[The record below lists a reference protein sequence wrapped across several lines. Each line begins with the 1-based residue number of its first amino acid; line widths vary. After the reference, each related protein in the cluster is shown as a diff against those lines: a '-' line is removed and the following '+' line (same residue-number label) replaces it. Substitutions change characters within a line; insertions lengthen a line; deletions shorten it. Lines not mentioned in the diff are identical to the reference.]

1 MIGNFSMLT
10 SPLGYFS
17 ARPLPTSRRIIET
30 MDKTTLAGCLS
41 GCHAVSFKPARPARA
56 TTKTAPRN

>member
-1 MIGNFSMLT
+1 LT

-30 MDKTTLAGCLS
+30 MDKTTLTELKQTMRLQTFAMGGHLPL
-41 GCHAVSFKPARPARA
+41 H
-56 TTKTAPRN
+56 

>member
-30 MDKTTLAGCLS
+30 MDKTTLTELKQTMRLQTFAMGGHLPL
-41 GCHAVSFKPARPARA
+41 H
-56 TTKTAPRN
+56 